1 MLTASR
7 ALRRN
12 IKAGEPLPRV
22 EGLRDLYAMGFA
34 PRRGN
39 VIMVAGRSGSGKS
52 ALAQWWTAQLSR
64 HGLSVL
70 YFSADMSP
78 FTASARLA
86 SMATGHTLE
95 EVEQGM
101 ESNPEYFTT
110 AADEYPIRF
119 AFDNPLTLEGI
130 EQELLVDVA
139 LNNRY
144 PDIIV
149 IDNLVDFEGGES
161 DYQAQM
167 SIMQYVTE
175 LSRITGATVLILHHA
190 TDKTDASVRTPPSRR
205 DIKSGLS
212 EKPELTLT
220 VAVDPDRDLLNI
232 AVVKQRMGPADPTG
246 TKFASLKADLA
257 HSRLMA
263 LGSPA

>member
-7 ALRRN
+7 ALSRN

-22 EGLRDLYAMGFA
+22 EGLRDLYGMGFA

-52 ALAQWWTAQLSR
+52 AFALWWTAEMSR

-101 ESNPEYFTT
+101 KATPEYFTR

-139 LNNRY
+139 VNNRY

-149 IDNLVDFEGGES
+149 LDNLMDFEGGEA

-167 SIMQYVTE
+167 SLMQYVTE
-175 LSRITGATVLILHHA
+175 LSRVTGATTLILHHA
-190 TDKTDASVRTPPSRR
+190 SDKTDASVRTPPPRR
-205 DIKSGLS
+205 DVKSGLS
-212 EKPELTLT
+212 EKPEIALT
-220 VAVDPDRDLLNI
+220 VAVDRDRSLLNI
-232 AVVKQRMGPADPTG
+232 AVVKQRMGPDDPTG
-246 TKFASLKADLA
+246 TKFASLQADMA
-257 HSRLMA
+257 HNHFMA
-263 LGSPA
+263 TGSQP

>member
-1 MLTASR
+1 GMRGFHVTGVQTCALPISLVLTASR

-70 YFSADMSP
+70 YFSAAMSP

-101 ESNPEYFTT
+101 ESNPE
-110 AADEYPIRF
+110 
-119 AFDNPLTLEGI
+119 
-130 EQELLVDVA
+130 
-139 LNNRY
+139 
-144 PDIIV
+144 
-149 IDNLVDFEGGES
+149 
-161 DYQAQM
+161 
-167 SIMQYVTE
+167 
-175 LSRITGATVLILHHA
+175 
-190 TDKTDASVRTPPSRR
+190 
-205 DIKSGLS
+205 
-212 EKPELTLT
+212 
-220 VAVDPDRDLLNI
+220 
-232 AVVKQRMGPADPTG
+232 
-246 TKFASLKADLA
+246 
-257 HSRLMA
+257 
-263 LGSPA
+263 